1 VNRSEAI
8 EIELNPRSQ
17 RLWDRVRSRVVSAPD
32 EAGRSGVGDLVV
44 LLPDLTVLL
53 TRLLRDP
60 RVAAADKLV
69 ALLGLG
75 YVLLPVDLLPEIIL
89 GPIGLVDD
97 LLVVSA
103 ALSRIVNHVHP
114 DVVRSHWS
122 GQGDVLHVV
131 KRVTAWSERLVSD
144 RARRLLR
151 AVFGPLRG

>member
-1 VNRSEAI
+1 MTRSEAI
-8 EIELNPRSQ
+8 EIELNPRAR
-17 RLWDRVRSRVVSAPD
+17 RLWDRLRDRIVPAPD
-32 EAGRSGVGDLVV
+32 EAGRSGIGDLVV
-44 LLPDLTVLL
+44 LLPDLSALL

-60 RVAAADKLV
+60 RVAPGDKLV

-75 YVLLPVDLLPEIIL
+75 YLLLPFDLIPELIL

-97 LLVVSA
+97 LLVVAA

-122 GQGDVLHVV
+122 GQGDVLQVLQ
-131 KRVTAWSERLVSD
+131 RVTAWSERQFTD

-151 AVFGPLRG
+151 AVFGRLD